1 MKEIKK
7 LLDIELSK
15 DKPNTRLVNNLR
27 KFIAR
32 GHVTFSD
39 FIDTGRFMPAEVF
52 AQENKGVELGDDTTE
67 VVVYF
72 GKYFIEVRKPNM
84 FVKGNK
90 RSHDLKEVETYLWD
104 SIQKKINL

>member
-1 MKEIKK
+1 MKEIRK

-52 AQENKGVELGDDTTE
+52 AKESGAELDNETTE
-67 VVVYF
+67 VVLYF

-84 FVKGNK
+84 FVYGGKK
-90 RSHDLKEVETYLWD
+90 SHDLKEVETYLWD
-104 SIQKKINL
+104 SIQKNINL